1 MYKLAIIGGGPAGY
15 TAAERA
21 AHHGLTSV
29 IFEKKTLGGTCL
41 NEGCIPTK
49 ALLYGAKTYTNA
61 LNAAKYGVNVP
72 EATFDYAKMHSRK
85 TKVVRKLV
93 AGIKAKL
100 NNELTTLVA
109 AEASVVAYDKD
120 KVVIQA
126 NGETYEAE
134 NLLLCCGSENIVPP
148 IPGIDSSAVWN
159 STDALNCN
167 QLPTSMAIVGGGVIG
182 MEFAALFCSLG
193 VKVSV
198 IEMMPEIL
206 GNMDRDTSAM
216 LREDYTKRGIDFYL
230 QARVTAIN
238 GNTVCF
244 THEEQEK
251 TIEAEHI
258 LVSVGRKAS
267 IQGLECL
274 PLEYAKKGI
283 AVDEHMRTNLPNV
296 YAAGDITGFSM
307 LAHTAVREAEVAVHH
322 LAGVPDAMSYNAI
335 PGVVYT
341 CPEVAGV
348 GQTELSLQQVGTA
361 YEVAKLPMTFSGRF
375 VAENEGVNGLCKV
388 IYAADTHKIL
398 GIHMFGNPASE
409 IINMAALAIE
419 QGLTVEQWRNG
430 VVGHPTVSEIIKE
443 TLWTV

>member
-21 AHHGLTSV
+21 AHHGMSTI
-29 IFEKKTLGGTCL
+29 IFEKKALGGTCL

-61 LNAAKYGVNVP
+61 LNAAKYGVNV
-72 EATFDYAKMHSRK
+72 EGACFDYAKMHSRK

-100 NNELTTLVA
+100 NNDLCTVIS
-109 AEASVVAYDKD
+109 AEATVTAYSPE
-120 KVVIQA
+120 KVTITA

-134 NLLLCCGSENIVPP
+134 NLLLCNGSENIVPP
-148 IPGIDSSAVWN
+148 IPGIESPAIWN
-159 STDALNCN
+159 STDALACN
-167 QLPTSMAIVGGGVIG
+167 TLPETVAIVGGGVIG

-206 GNMDRDTSAM
+206 GNMDNETSAL
-216 LREDYTKRGIDFYL
+216 LREDYAKRGIDFYM
-230 QARVTAIN
+230 QARVTSFD
-238 GNTVCF
+238 GNTVYF
-244 THEEQEK
+244 EHEGENK
-251 TIEAEHI
+251 SLTAERI
-258 LVSVGRKAS
+258 LVSVGRKAAT
-267 IQGLECL
+267 QGLEAL

-283 AVDEHMRTNLPNV
+283 AVNEHMQTNLPNV
-296 YAAGDITGFSM
+296 YAAGDITGYSM
-307 LAHTAVREAEVAVHH
+307 LAHTAVHEAEVAVHH
-322 LAGVPDAMSYNAI
+322 LCGIQDAMSYNAI

-348 GQTELSLQQVGTA
+348 GLTETA
-361 YEVAKLPMTFSGRF
+361 CTQAGQPCATAKLPMTFSGRF

-388 IYAADTHKIL
+388 IFNPENNKVVGVHL
-398 GIHMFGNPASE
+398 FGNPASE

-419 QGLTVEQWRNG
+419 RGLTVEEWRNS
-430 VVGHPTVSEIIKE
+430 VVGHPTVSEIVKE
-443 TLWTV
+443 TLWSI